1 MQNREE
7 LRQKVH
13 KGVKNTFGERGKDI
27 IFRKKG
33 GGDQYCIRTKIQI
46 PVIFKEQTGER
57 DELG

>member
-33 GGDQYCIRTKIQI
+33 GESILYSDQNTDPCN
-46 PVIFKEQTGER
+46 F
-57 DELG
+57 